1 MESVEEKMFRIN
13 RGGDLNSALD
23 DGRRWSLAD
32 VHRIVASSKRLAEL
46 CGRIRACEDKSERK
60 ELKKGVPSV
69 EFNSVCNGLRRIS
82 NVERMTGLI
91 VVDIDNLKS
100 VSQARTV
107 RDNIF
112 ADQRLGCVLSFLS
125 VSGLGVKAV
134 LDIGTDRVT
143 VENVKDWYSAVAW
156 YLKSTYSLPID
167 TDAMDAVRLC
177 FLSHDPD
184 ARIADGGRE
193 CSVDLS
199 WGSLARACRERA
211 AAARRERNAGGKF
224 ACRYDG
230 NQLAD
235 LLRSFAALCA
245 RHGLSYLDE
254 YGIWVG
260 FGSGVRR
267 VFGGSAEG
275 LEVWDACS
283 RTSPKYNRRDLVAKW
298 PQLPEDSG
306 ESTVVGMLYNF
317 ARRQLDG
324 PVNLRSWLH
333 LTMRKLGMLGT
344 TVLFDRKNEEV

>member
-32 VHRIVASSKRLAEL
+32 VHRIVTSSKRLAEL
-46 CGRIRACEDKSERK
+46 CGRIRACDDKSERK

-91 VVDIDNLKS
+91 VVDIDNLES

-134 LDIGTDRVT
+134 LGIGADRVDVT
-143 VENVKDWYSAVAW
+143 NVKSWYAAVAW

-235 LLRSFAALCA
+235 LLRMFAELCTN
-245 RHGLSYLDE
+245 RNLSYLDG
-254 YGIWVG
+254 YDLWIG
-260 FGSGVRR
+260 FGSEVRK
-267 VFGGSAEG
+267 VFGGSSEG
-275 LEVWDACS
+275 MEVWDACS
-283 RTSPKYNRRDLVAKW
+283 RNSRNYNRRDLVRKW
-298 PQLPEDSG
+298 NQLPDSG
-306 ESTVVGMLYNF
+306 GEVTVVGMLHNM
-317 ARRQLDG
+317 AKSSVSEG
-324 PVNLRSWLH
+324 VNLRTWLH
-333 LTMRKLGMLGT
+333 ITMRKLGMLGT
-344 TVLFDRKNEEV
+344 TVSYDGKG